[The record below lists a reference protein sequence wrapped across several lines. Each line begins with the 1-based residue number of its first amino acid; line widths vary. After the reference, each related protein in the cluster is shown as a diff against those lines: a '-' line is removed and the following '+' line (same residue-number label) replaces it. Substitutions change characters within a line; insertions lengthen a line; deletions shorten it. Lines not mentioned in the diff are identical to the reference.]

1 MRHAMTTVLNQN
13 ICVFNKQ
20 FFDIYFSSFL
30 TYISYLRQVKK
41 EKKILVSIEIDKL
54 TNSIENVVSGDI
66 FDTDV
71 IQLFS
76 KDTRQIKKTDWTFN
90 WLGQLKLTDREV
102 YKLVIKDNVKIIQGL
117 ISLSDKGD
125 HIYMNLIESVKF
137 NKGKT
142 KIYAGVPGNLVAF
155 ACKLAFAK
163 GYDGYLA
170 FDAKTVLVKHYQ
182 DTLYAT
188 HFRGTKMM
196 IETPAASRLINQY
209 FKS

>member
-76 KDTRQIKKTDWTFN
+76 KDTRQIKKTDWQFN

-155 ACKLAFAK
+155 ASKFAFAK

-182 DTLYAT
+182 DRLYAT

>member
-1 MRHAMTTVLNQN
+1 M
-13 ICVFNKQ
+13 
-20 FFDIYFSSFL
+20 
-30 TYISYLRQVKK
+30 KK
-41 EKKILVSIEIDKL
+41 EKKILVNIEIDKL

-71 IQLFS
+71 IRLFS
-76 KDTRQIKKTDWTFN
+76 KDARQINKTDWQFN
-90 WLGQLKLTDREV
+90 WQEQLKLDEREV
-102 YKLVIKDNVKIIQGL
+102 YKLVIKDNIKIIQGL
-117 ISLSDKGD
+117 ISLSDRGD

-155 ACKLAFAK
+155 ACKLAFAR
-163 GYDGYLA
+163 GYEGYLA

-182 DTLYAT
+182 DTLYASQ
-188 HFRGTKMM
+188 FRGTKMI
-196 IETPAASRLINQY
+196 IETPAANRLINQY

>member
-76 KDTRQIKKTDWTFN
+76 KDTRQIKKTDWQFN

-196 IETPAASRLINQY
+196 IETPAANRLINQY

>member
-13 ICVFNKQ
+13 ICVFNRQ

-76 KDTRQIKKTDWTFN
+76 KDARQIKKTDWQFN

>member
-41 EKKILVSIEIDKL
+41 EKKKLVSIEIDKL

-76 KDTRQIKKTDWTFN
+76 KDTRQIKKTDWQFN

-196 IETPAASRLINQY
+196 IETLAASRLINQY

>member
-1 MRHAMTTVLNQN
+1 
-13 ICVFNKQ
+13 
-20 FFDIYFSSFL
+20 
-30 TYISYLRQVKK
+30 VKN
-41 EKKILVSIEIDKL
+41 EKKILVDIEIDKL

-71 IQLFS
+71 IELFS
-76 KDTRQIKKTDWTFN
+76 KDAKQVNKIDWQFN
-90 WLGQLKLTDREV
+90 WQGQLKLADREV
-102 YKLVIKDNVKIIQGL
+102 YKLVIKDNAKIIQGL

-155 ACKLAFAK
+155 ACKLAFAR

-182 DTLYAT
+182 ETLYAT

-196 IETPAASRLINQY
+196 IETPAANRLINQY

>member
-76 KDTRQIKKTDWTFN
+76 KDTRQIKKTDWQFN